1 MNDKL
6 LEKVMQKYSC
16 ATIEELEKK
25 RQDLIRQIE
34 TATGIGA
41 FSNWTGDHE
50 GYTKINTHI
59 GEWEPQLSEI
69 ENALRDA
76 ES

>member
-1 MNDKL
+1 MSDKL

-34 TATGIGA
+34 TATGMA
-41 FSNWTGDHE
+41 DLSNRAGDHE

-59 GEWEPQLSEI
+59 GEWEPQLSEV
-69 ENALRDA
+69 ENALRGA
-76 ES
+76 KG